1 MKKRNLITFMLLLVM
16 LPCAMLFNGCSGKGQ
31 LDTKA
36 TLNTG
41 KESNY
46 VALTD
51 NNDFINYL
59 NADTT
64 TATLHSYKLTLE
76 GKEVEDGKTQKI
88 RMNAICQF
96 SDDLT
101 TVNFAVKGSMYGSP
115 VAMYITDGYLY
126 MNMKSEG
133 VSMKIKML
141 LASLEDMASYT
152 DEFDIDNYVD
162 MALDL
167 FSKADSQVAVSFYED
182 NYTKYYKL
190 SETVSAEVINDYYF
204 VFENDVLAG
213 IKFNMTEGNANMT
226 FTLAKFE
233 GTIDF
238 PDFSDYVDYSSMLE
252 GV

>member
-64 TATLHSYKLTLE
+64 TATLHSYKLTVE
-76 GKEVEDGKTQKI
+76 GKAIEDGKTQKI

-101 TVNFAVKGSMYGSP
+101 TVNFAVKGSAYGTP
-115 VAMYITDGYLY
+115 IAMYITDGYLY
-126 MNMKSEG
+126 MSMKSEG
-133 VSMKIKML
+133 ISMKIKKPL
-141 LASLEDMASYT
+141 TNDIFDENTS
-152 DEFDIDNYVD
+152 EFDIDNYVD
-162 MALDL
+162 MALSSL
-167 FSKADSQVAVSFYED
+167 SNADSQVAVSFYED

-213 IKFNMTEGNANMT
+213 IKLNITGGNANMT

-238 PDFSDYVDYSSMLE
+238 PDFSDYVDYSSM
-252 GV
+252 